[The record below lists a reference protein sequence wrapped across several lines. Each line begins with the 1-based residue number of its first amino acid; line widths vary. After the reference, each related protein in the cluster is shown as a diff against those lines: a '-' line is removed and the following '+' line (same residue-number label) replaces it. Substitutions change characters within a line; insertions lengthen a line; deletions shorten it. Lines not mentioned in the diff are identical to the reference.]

1 MSGGVKTPEHDIDL
15 GSDSEGLSVSRGVLV
30 MEEEEEGFKKGT
42 LSLSLCGVLGD
53 LPGRETDERVKT
65 AIVVETVSRS
75 KVQMLRPK
83 VEGECRTP
91 TTKDFFVFR
100 PGCLEQAVADIQVLL
115 VPEQDGNL
123 ESVWLL
129 LEVDH
134 WNSERERL
142 VLLTQHSLLVCKYD
156 FVALACRHV
165 RRIPLY
171 LIEQITTG
179 KFSFP
184 SKSLSR
190 REGIGLQVQWDRTRQ
205 PSLLAKWN
213 PWSSEIPYTTFAQ
226 HPMVAADHK
235 MAAISQ
241 LSAFGLQLQQAI
253 EQEQAVWPV
262 AGSRLSVCKGDIHI
276 ETYLGLVSLVGNKAR
291 LGYAMVRG
299 PFGF

>member
-241 LSAFGLQLQQAI
+241 PSPFHRSTDVPVLYCRCACVLPSLSPSCLPLPSLYVLFY
-253 EQEQAVWPV
+253 V
-262 AGSRLSVCKGDIHI
+262 SVHVFMFNV
-276 ETYLGLVSLVGNKAR
+276 LGRA
-291 LGYAMVRG
+291 
-299 PFGF
+299 